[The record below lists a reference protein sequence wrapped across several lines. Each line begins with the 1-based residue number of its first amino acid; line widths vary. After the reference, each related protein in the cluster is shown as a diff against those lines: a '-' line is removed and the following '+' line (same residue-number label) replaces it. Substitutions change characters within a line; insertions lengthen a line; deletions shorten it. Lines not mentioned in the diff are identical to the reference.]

1 MDVDASAK
9 MEYRGDSSVVN
20 IRGRTLDILYGKNTG
35 WTFSRIN
42 RWFSGLNVV
51 NEAQNGRLKKVV
63 FFK

>member
-20 IRGRTLDILYGKNTG
+20 IRGRTLDILCGKNTV
-35 WTFSRIN
+35 FSLARIN

-51 NEAQNGRLKKVV
+51 NEAHKMEG
-63 FFK
+63 

>member
-35 WTFSRIN
+35 
-42 RWFSGLNVV
+42 
-51 NEAQNGRLKKVV
+51 
-63 FFK
+63 FFLAHVLIDGFLAYKRGE